1 MRFACGP
8 APTWPPAR
16 TLHRGLH
23 PASLLYSSTESCHQQ
38 CLRPVIEG
46 DDLLGQPRATSL
58 NADFLLGGTAA
69 AAAAVAQQAR
79 LQPGQRRPLGS
90 LDEIDQSDYGYTD
103 EGEGDEEEWEPL
115 YGGPGLAGVGGPAF
129 AGGASLQSAL
139 LGGGQLA
146 ELGELELDEGLL
158 QQVPI
163 QVGAC
168 AEWAALL
175 HGKQSRCSV
184 AVQQAA
190 SPTCLVDRA
199 CVESG
204 ENKLCSPVEPPL
216 IVAPSLTAAVLGRP
230 SCCLYRS
237 FSRRCCR
244 ALAAGPLL
252 GCWAPPA
259 MAAVAGPG

>member
-1 MRFACGP
+1 MAEN
-8 APTWPPAR
+8 PPGLLLHAR
-16 TLHRGLH
+16 CTQ
-23 PASLLYSSTESCHQQ
+23 PSLLYSSTESCRQL
-38 CLRPVIEG
+38 CLCPVAE
-46 DDLLGQPRATSL
+46 DDGLLGQPRATSL
-58 NADFLLGGTAA
+58 NADFLLSGTAA
-69 AAAAVAQQAR
+69 AAAAAQHPR

-168 AEWAALL
+168 AGRAALL

-190 SPTCLVDRA
+190 SPACLVDRA

-204 ENKLCSPVEPPL
+204 EIKLCSPVEPPL